1 MRPIDTKKT
10 KHPGVKKVGS
20 DTYLVRV
27 KVNDPRTGRPR
38 QAERLVN
45 GSLPEA
51 VAARMALRSELL
63 SEATQAASRT
73 RLSDYA
79 FSWLNGKKNSLK
91 FSTLERY
98 GTALA
103 LHIVPVLGDL
113 YMDAIVPADVSR
125 WRDAQ
130 RDAPRTVN
138 GRLRVLKTMFRDAV
152 ADLDLLRDPTA
163 RIKALAEPPSYDD
176 KDPNLVS
183 PEEVHAVVL
192 ASREICPT
200 HYPVIATL
208 AFTGMR
214 IGEALALRW
223 SDIDRDA
230 GLIRIQSAQY
240 RQIVGTTKTGKIR
253 TVPLLP
259 EHAAILDEHRRTLL
273 RTQAPGARGEWV
285 FPSETGRPRFS
296 STLRKPLAKA
306 VAAAKLSDR
315 LTPHGF
321 RRSFNDA
328 LRRHTTSTVQRALT
342 GHSTVQMSE
351 HYSHVGI
358 GEKRTA
364 VASVFAL
371 PVRTSSST
379 VGADSGA
386 DDADPS
392 KLESRSA

>member
-1 MRPIDTKKT
+1 MRPTDTKKT

-27 KVNDPRTGRPR
+27 KVIDPRTGRPR

-51 VAARMALRSELL
+51 VAARVALRSELL
-63 SEATQAASRT
+63 SEATQATSRT

-79 FSWLNGKKNSLK
+79 FSWLSGKKNSLK
-91 FSTLERY
+91 FSALERY
-98 GTALA
+98 ATALA
-103 LHIVPVLGDL
+103 NHIVPALGDF
-113 YMDAIVPADVSR
+113 YMDAIAPADVSR
-125 WRDAQ
+125 WRDSQDA
-130 RDAPRTVN
+130 APRTVN
-138 GRLRVLKTMFRDAV
+138 SRLRILKTMFKDAV
-152 ADLDLLRDPTA
+152 ADLDLPRDPTA
-163 RIKALAEPPSYDD
+163 RIKALSEPPAYTDD
-176 KDPNLVS
+176 DPNLAS
-183 PEEVHAVVL
+183 PEDVHAVVL
-192 ASREICPT
+192 AAREVCPN
-200 HYPVIATL
+200 HYPVIATI

-223 SDIDRDA
+223 SDIERDA

-240 RQIVGTTKTGKIR
+240 RQIVGTTKTGKVR

-273 RTQAPGARGEWV
+273 RTQARGADGEWV

-306 VAAAKLSDR
+306 VAAAGLTDR

-328 LRRHTTSTVQRALT
+328 LRRHTTGTVQRALT
-342 GHSTVQMSE
+342 GHSTVQMAE
-351 HYSHVGI
+351 HYSYVGI
-358 GEKRTA
+358 DEKRTA
-364 VASVFAL
+364 VAKVFTLAPQ
-371 PVRTSSST
+371 PVERSDASN
-379 VGADSGA
+379 SG
-386 DDADPS
+386 S
-392 KLESRSA
+392 